1 MSRGR
6 ARLVDR
12 LFTPLRAQRA
22 LLDAFFA
29 AIGRC
34 FAERCSFV
42 LSSGPRCR
50 HHYMTRI
57 NVARGHGDG
66 VVAGALGQRARER
79 EDDVGHEHAGEAR
92 RLRSRHLWHKRGIG
106 HWALGIGHWA
116 LGIGHWV
123 CLEPTRTVVGIG
135 EGVRRPVR
143 GDGDSRLRRAKYG
156 GGGGEE
162 PQRQARHRGYR
173 HPLEPHTLSCWQ
185 QRRRPRGSPPD
196 EEKFEV

>member
-1 MSRGR
+1 M
-6 ARLVDR
+6 
-12 LFTPLRAQRA
+12 
-22 LLDAFFA
+22 LDAFF
-29 AIGRC
+29 GDWT

-173 HPLEPHTLSCWQ
+173 HPLEPTLSAVGSSVVVHEAHHQMKKSLKFKKGLFSW
-185 QRRRPRGSPPD
+185 RSFIPTPRHRVLG
-196 EEKFEV
+196 